1 MTYEEILAALKAK
14 NPDALLLEP
23 RDIYDPCIV
32 DMTDAPDDHWPR
44 EPGFTVAVYMIYTL
58 DPRTAAFFGT
68 PYLAFTAPFTLF
80 GVGRFLFLVS
90 NRPNSES
97 PTEEMLRDLPFLLNL
112 AFWAVTVVAVIY
124 VGQG

>member
-44 EPGFTVAVYMIYTL
+44 EPGFTVAVYSAEMCIEATADSGDGSWQAAAEYFDYNMAGSWLGPNTPAFKWDSL
-58 DPRTAAFFGT
+58 D
-68 PYLAFTAPFTLF
+68 
-80 GVGRFLFLVS
+80 
-90 NRPNSES
+90 
-97 PTEEMLRDLPFLLNL
+97 EE
-112 AFWAVTVVAVIY
+112 
-124 VGQG
+124 